1 MTLIHD
7 LTFDAVSHLNSKR
20 SKLWHGGKEWSLS
33 DWAVALAGECGE
45 LCNVVKKLN
54 RIRDNM
60 PGNKA
65 GVTKESLE
73 KELIAEVADV
83 YLYLDL
89 FCEAA
94 GIDLPSAIKMKFN
107 EVSQRVG
114 FKEQL

>member
-7 LTFDAVSHLNSKR
+7 LTFDHVSTLNSKR
-20 SKLWHGGKEWSLS
+20 SLQWRGDKEWSLS
-33 DWAVALAGECGE
+33 DWAVALAGEAGE

-54 RIRDNM
+54 RIRDEL
-60 PGNKA
+60 PGNKP

-73 KELIAEVADV
+73 KELIGEIADI

-89 FCEAA
+89 FAEAA
-94 GIDLPSAIKMKFN
+94 GVDLPSAIKMKFN

-114 FKEQL
+114 FKEEL